1 MIASQKPQN
10 IGPAIPRHTRVLLGG
25 DLSRSGS
32 DYRAMSRSAWSAD
45 VDRRSQGHARPAGT
59 ATATQCKLVQS
70 TASDSALQNQAKNQ
84 RNHCPLMTGTYPPPQ
99 PLTKNHNGVPS
110 LSPGLAAQRPTP
122 GKLPHKIQPLISR
135 ECGPRE
141 ARIKTAAN
149 FPKIQNSTL
158 KIQHYFPPPQTNP
171 HPKSTHGQGLIKV
184 KNGLRPPLSP
194 TCYRP
199 KSGPKIRGSN
209 QNQTATHQKINSAF
223 PLFLSTT
230 NEEFQV
236 KTRPFFRHPMLTYST
251 LCQPILPILTP

>member
-1 MIASQKPQN
+1 MIAMPKPQT
-10 IGPAIPRHTRVLLGG
+10 IGPAIPRHTRVLMGG

-32 DYRAMSRSAWSAD
+32 DYRAMSRSAWSAAIH
-45 VDRRSQGHARPAGT
+45 RRLQEHARPPGT
-59 ATATQCKLVQS
+59 SPASPRKLGQF

-84 RNHCPLMTGTYPPPQ
+84 RIHCPLMTGTYPPPQ
-99 PLTKNHNGVPS
+99 PLTKNHNVVPS

-122 GKLPHKIQPLISR
+122 EANMPHKIQPLISR

-149 FPKIQNSTL
+149 SPTIQSSTL
-158 KIQHYFPPPQTNP
+158 KIQHYFPPPTKPILTPNQL
-171 HPKSTHGQGLIKV
+171 KSTVDQGLIKV

-209 QNQTATHQKINSAF
+209 QKSNRHAPKNIFCF
-223 PLFLSTT
+223 PFSSCKLF
-230 NEEFQV
+230 
-236 KTRPFFRHPMLTYST
+236 
-251 LCQPILPILTP
+251 